1 LESLEHVIAILLLAE
16 SHNAL
21 FTILLDFTTQEAL
34 ELPAVTE
41 IKVLAHS
48 SIEIIVLDFV
58 TTRRQAIIHMNT
70 QKNLGNIPV
79 FILDILDK
87 RDSIVV
93 YVEKSIVEQSFHK
106 HLIPAMS
113 SLLQTIDEA
122 SALQHL
128 VFRQSVF
135 ARQVNIDSFL
145 AFG

>member
-1 LESLEHVIAILLLAE
+1 
-16 SHNAL
+16 
-21 FTILLDFTTQEAL
+21 
-34 ELPAVTE
+34 
-41 IKVLAHS
+41 
-48 SIEIIVLDFV
+48 
-58 TTRRQAIIHMNT
+58 MNT

-93 YVEKSIVEQSFHK
+93 YVDKAIVEQSFHK
-106 HLIPAMS
+106 HLIPV
-113 SLLQTIDEA
+113 LQTIDEA

-128 VFRQSVF
+128 AFRQSVF